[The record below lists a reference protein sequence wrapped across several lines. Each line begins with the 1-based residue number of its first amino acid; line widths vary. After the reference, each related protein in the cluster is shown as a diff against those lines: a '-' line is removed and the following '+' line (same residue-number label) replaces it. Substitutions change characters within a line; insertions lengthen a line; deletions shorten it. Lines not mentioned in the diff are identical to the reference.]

1 MTDISWHAS
10 MVLMER
16 LQLLDAGARSVDIMY
31 SVGRCGQKPFQT
43 AVPSQPTGD
52 PQDYF
57 SSTTVIKRQTKPLTL
72 GKQKL
77 RRKIMNKER
86 KDNVTSC
93 ELSGNRLDSRKH
105 FSKRAVLQWH
115 SCTGSGGVTIT
126 GGVPE
131 PWGCGTEG

>member
-57 SSTTVIKRQTKPLTL
+57 YSTTVIKR
-72 GKQKL
+72 
-77 RRKIMNKER
+77 
-86 KDNVTSC
+86 
-93 ELSGNRLDSRKH
+93 
-105 FSKRAVLQWH
+105 
-115 SCTGSGGVTIT
+115 
-126 GGVPE
+126 
-131 PWGCGTEG
+131 